1 MNDKYICELCKK
13 EFEKA
18 ITDEE
23 ANKEAEELFGVKDA
37 SNRDDMAIICDDC
50 FKKIMKKETY
60 ILQKALRDLAYNF
73 LKSIGMIWLIKKIW
87 FIKIKSEFRTI
98 EENKRICKNEQ
109 RKRKSY

>member
-23 ANKEAEELFGVKDA
+23 ANKEAEELFGVKEA
-37 SNRDDMAIICDDC
+37 SNRADMAIVCDDC

-60 ILQKALRDLAYNF
+60 ILQEALRDLYYNF
-73 LKSIGMIWLIKKIW
+73 LKSIGIIWLVKKIS
-87 FIKIKSEFRTI
+87 FLEL
-98 EENKRICKNEQ
+98 KNWVKE
-109 RKRKSY
+109 KEDK